1 LAFLNIPK
9 GGDIMKTEIFV
20 EIDGKQVDIQGFI
33 DIIKDIWKSEG
44 NLVKDLKDL
53 KVYFKPN
60 EQMCYYVI
68 NGGVEGKFEV
78 N

>member
-1 LAFLNIPK
+1 
-9 GGDIMKTEIFV
+9 MKTEIFV

>member
-1 LAFLNIPK
+1 MAFLNIPK